1 MEKITDRKKV
11 LFLTLLFM
19 ALYLISYVTRINYAA
34 IISEMVA
41 AEGIQKSTASL
52 ALTASAVT
60 YGVGQLL
67 SGFLGDRVSPKKLI
81 FGGLMLT
88 IMMNLLI
95 PFCVS
100 APLRAAVWGV
110 NGLAQAFMWPP
121 LVKLMTALFSE
132 SDYKK
137 SCVVVSWGSSF
148 GTVLVYLLA
157 PICIWAASWKAI
169 FFLSAFLAA
178 VMAAVWLK
186 NCPEIV
192 SDGIISRKKA
202 SGKQISSEKISS
214 EEISPDKNFSEKN
227 TSDIVSADRISA
239 ENTPPDNVSRKA
251 ISGSNTPAANTSGS
265 NSPAANTSAENTPG
279 SNSPA
284 AKKHG
289 GNIFVQLGVK
299 GTALT
304 AVIMLVI
311 VFQGALRDGVTTW
324 VPSYVSETFHL
335 SSSIAI
341 LTSVILPLF
350 SVAAL
355 QAVAVI
361 YKRFVKNELFLSGLL
376 FAAGFAAAL
385 LLFLA
390 NNVSAV
396 LSVALAAVL
405 TGCMHGANLI
415 LTCMIPPHFA
425 RFGRISFISG
435 LLNFCAYVGSAASA
449 SGMAAF
455 SEGFGW
461 RSTLLL
467 WSIISAAGAV
477 ICCTVFGIWNRFK
490 TK

>member
-157 PICIWAASWKAI
+157 PICIWVASWKAI

-192 SDGIISRKKA
+192 SGGRISQEKIPA
-202 SGKQISSEKISS
+202 KQVSSVKISS

-227 TSDIVSADRISA
+227 TSDIVSADRISF
-239 ENTPPDNVSRKA
+239 ENISPDNVSRK
-251 ISGSNTPAANTSGS
+251 NTSGS
-265 NSPAANTSAENTPG
+265 NSSAANTPG
-279 SNSPA
+279 SNISA
-284 AKKHG
+284 TKKHG
-289 GNIFVQLGVK
+289 GNIFVQLGIK

-385 LLFLA
+385 LLFLT

-477 ICCTVFGIWNRFK
+477 ICCTVFGIWNKFK

>member
-192 SDGIISRKKA
+192 SGGRISQ
-202 SGKQISSEKISS
+202 GKISAKQVSSVKISS

-227 TSDIVSADRISA
+227 TSDIVSADRISF
-239 ENTPPDNVSRKA
+239 ENISPEIVSRK
-251 ISGSNTPAANTSGS
+251 NTSGS
-265 NSPAANTSAENTPG
+265 NSSAANTPG
-279 SNSPA
+279 SNISA

-289 GNIFVQLGVK
+289 GNIFVQLGIK

-385 LLFLA
+385 LLFLT

-425 RFGRISFISG
+425 KFGRISFISG

-477 ICCTVFGIWNRFK
+477 ICCTVFGIWNKFK